1 MTTIQNA
8 IEESASTDTIVR
20 ITVTAEQ
27 RAELMVRCEDCHVE
41 RWGRVGATEG
51 PFIDAWGTDDGRE
64 WRIYATI
71 A

>member
-20 ITVTAEQ
+20 ITVTPDGFDELAAVAEGYTDIG
-27 RAELMVRCEDCHVE
+27 ENVWDV
-41 RWGRVGATEG
+41 
-51 PFIDAWGTDDGRE
+51 WGTDYDGDE